1 MDLVLSLEEKYGI
14 SKDSLENT
22 VREYISLRYL
32 KNKQPIF
39 IFEDC
44 KHYQNIPYH
53 LLTEGHVLY
62 LYNTST
68 YDYEEIIITHIYGGV
83 VFYKKNNCEDDK
95 IKHFEDNSFMFNLLY
110 PKVILK
116 PSIMDLQCKC
126 KLTEIKNW

>member
-1 MDLVLSLEEKYGI
+1 MDLILSLEEKYGI
-14 SKDSLENT
+14 SKADFEYRVIEQIYLRSLIIKHPRFT
-22 VREYISLRYL
+22 
-32 KNKQPIF
+32 
-39 IFEDC
+39 FEDY
-44 KHYQNIPYH
+44 KHSQNIPYH
-53 LLTEGHVLY
+53 LLKEGHVLY

-68 YDYEEIIITHIYGGV
+68 YDYEEIVITHIYGGV
-83 VFYKKNNCEDDK
+83 VFYKKNNCKDDT